1 MAKKRLKKYQMGDL
15 FNSNPGITLDNP
27 SLLTTGM
34 GVSLTALPE
43 DNVET
48 NQQLPKTDMPKL
60 PSLNNQP
67 MVAKPITYNK
77 PKDPITINLDEK
89 ETSTNDSLF
98 DMKRFAML
106 NMANS
111 ALSSFTSGIN
121 ERRLKKSAIQ
131 NSQFNLPY
139 TSFGSDT
146 NKYGYYRMGGLR
158 PYAQGG
164 FINYYEDAYDVD
176 EDEYD
181 NYNYEEE
188 SVADE
193 ERLTE
198 EDVEAMQQEEQVKL
212 EEQQRLMQKQ
222 QRREKMLKYINSM
235 RDRSRARIMS
245 DDEDGEF
252 PASYGMASIPQDR
265 GKQFSIIKEA
275 ADKYGVPASILAGVY
290 GAETGFGKHATMVS
304 SAGAQGPFQFMPGT
318 AAQYGVNPW
327 DFNSAADG
335 AARLLR
341 DNYRTLGSW
350 DKAVAAYNAGPG
362 NIKKGIM
369 PAETKAYVPKV
380 MSYANAF
387 SQQGFRDGGELE
399 QYQRAGVVKQN
410 PPIQYT
416 KDQYN
421 SDPVLRQN
429 IQNYSDSLNLYNT
442 SMNTLPSNAFNF
454 RRYRPSR
461 MSVEVNTINNLSNYS
476 GYVDPFEKDKI
487 KPYKEYDFIEKY
499 EPASYHDGEYIPAQR
514 NVRASGVL
522 YKQPVQPYQLQK
534 NKLPYLKSVPFIN
547 NKNTVAPAQKLN
559 IPKMQMQTG
568 RPIYGPGNTIVGY
581 VNDNQQVVP
590 AMSYTGAPNNELNL
604 LDKQLL
610 QNQEAW
616 KKYVLSKDS
625 SYKFAQGGNINKTGY
640 TPGYKSFNNPYNIIP
655 SKDITMENTP
665 FPVLGIDASGYTQMM
680 KPGGNYSFM
689 KAPVLEIP
697 AYKSFMQ
704 GGYNEQ
710 QPIYN
715 IPSLIN
721 GGSLGS
727 ISPMSPFPPAARKS
741 NSPKKS
747 SLKQFKRG
755 DVYYVDS
762 ATLANLKTAN
772 VKYKY
777 I

>member
-48 NQQLPKTDMPKL
+48 NQQLPRMDMPKL

-89 ETSTNDSLF
+89 QPSTNDSLF

-111 ALSSFTSGIN
+111 ALSSFTLGIN
-121 ERRLKKSAIQ
+121 DRRLKKSAIQ

-139 TSFGSDT
+139 TPLGSDR

-193 ERLTE
+193 ERITE
-198 EDVEAMQQEEQVKL
+198 EDVEAMQQEEQAKL

-222 QRREKMLKYINSM
+222 QRRERMLKYINSI
-235 RDRSRARIMS
+235 RERSRARLLE
-245 DDEDGEF
+245 DDNDEDF
-252 PASYGMASIPQDR
+252 PTSYGMASIPQDR

-290 GAETGFGKHATMVS
+290 GAETAFGKHPTMVS

-362 NIKKGIM
+362 NIKKGII
-369 PAETKAYVPKV
+369 PAETRAYVPKV

-387 SQQGFRDGGELE
+387 SQQGFRDGGELQ

-410 PPIQYT
+410 PPITYT
-416 KDQYN
+416 QEQYN
-421 SDPVLRQN
+421 NDPVLRQN
-429 IQNYSDSLNLYNT
+429 IQSYRDSLNLYNSGEDYYNRLKQMSFDT
-442 SMNTLPSNAFNF
+442 KGIAVSEENLKKARNENYKKYPWDKLNMPNSNDKSGKKFQPVSKYNIYISDIGNIA
-454 RRYRPSR
+454 
-461 MSVEVNTINNLSNYS
+461 SN
-476 GYVDPFEKDKI
+476 
-487 KPYKEYDFIEKY
+487 
-499 EPASYHDGEYIPAQR
+499 R
-514 NVRASGVL
+514 

-534 NKLPYLKSVPFIN
+534 NELPYLKSIPFNN
-547 NKNTVAPAQKLN
+547 NKNTFASPQMLN
-559 IPKMQMQTG
+559 IPTPQIEYAPVWETKVYDTPAYRSEWKEKVMK
-568 RPIYGPGNTIVGY
+568 P
-581 VNDNQQVVP
+581 VNV
-590 AMSYTGAPNNELNL
+590 
-604 LDKQLL
+604 
-610 QNQEAW
+610 
-616 KKYVLSKDS
+616 
-625 SYKFAQGGNINKTGY
+625 KFAQGGNINKTGY

-655 SKDITMENTP
+655 STDITMENTP